1 MLIATEALR
10 LSTANLQNRVEYAQA
25 LCNQNASDIEENASD
40 IDDNQAQI
48 QQNARDLERTAD
60 RLESLEEGY
69 DDLESE
75 KEIDRQVII
84 KMCHQYAYA
93 STLVDECYPILED
106 LEPMAHRWV
115 WPDAPC
121 PDSPRLPPFDNHVP
135 KTDKDTEY
143 DSDDEENERI
153 EEPRVKSY
161 PQ

>member
-1 MLIATEALR
+1 MGRA
-10 LSTANLQNRVEYAQA
+10 EYAQA

-93 STLVDECYPILED
+93 STLVDECYPILQD
-106 LEPMAHRWV
+106 LEPMAHRWF
-115 WPDAPC
+115 WPDVQC
-121 PDSPRLPPFDNHVP
+121 QPDAALPPFNNHVP
-135 KTDKDTEY
+135 KTDKDT
-143 DSDDEENERI
+143 
-153 EEPRVKSY
+153 
-161 PQ
+161 